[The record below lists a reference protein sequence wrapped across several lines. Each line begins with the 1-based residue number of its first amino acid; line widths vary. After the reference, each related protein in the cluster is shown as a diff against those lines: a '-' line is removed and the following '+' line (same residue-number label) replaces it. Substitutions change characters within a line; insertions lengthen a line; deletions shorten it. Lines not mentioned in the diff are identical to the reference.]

1 MDDFEK
7 LLKQEPDP
15 VASEELLK
23 RLEKKALAEKQAEFK
38 EAVGKKVWRTA
49 DGRYLNMSEMTDN
62 HLLNA
67 FHVVEKN
74 INAYL
79 SKTNYNTPESR
90 EKAFATLRIGKEAE
104 IPLHIRTALGTQIKG
119 YKHLYDE
126 IQERNLF
133 QKTLEK
139 ETDNI
144 FDLLN
149 NLSKDNDETQ

>member
-49 DGRYLNMSEMTDN
+49 DGRYLNISEMTDN

-67 FHVVEKN
+67 FRMVERSIK
-74 INAYL
+74 AYL
-79 SKTNYNTPESR
+79 LKIE
-90 EKAFATLRIGKEAE
+90 
-104 IPLHIRTALGTQIKG
+104 
-119 YKHLYDE
+119 
-126 IQERNLF
+126 
-133 QKTLEK
+133 
-139 ETDNI
+139 
-144 FDLLN
+144 LL
-149 NLSKDNDETQ
+149 